1 MSIESLICHPG
12 VAGDLDVADTLEE
25 LDTVVDEVVD
35 LGCFEEIEAAHK
47 VASDMFHAQLA
58 QSYSAVS
65 TEHAERMS
73 KAGEEF
79 NRMGCEDLRGVLA
92 SLVNRF
98 VDTDS
103 TSELRLLARY
113 FLFRKLG
120 GQVRRSGQINLA
132 ENHEVGAAQQ
142 LRRLTDAVGRIEDR

>member
-1 MSIESLICHPG
+1 

-98 VDTDS
+98 S
-103 TSELRLLARY
+103 TSELRLLAQY

-132 ENHEVGAAQQ
+132 ESHEVGAEHQ
-142 LRRLTDAVGRIEDR
+142 LRCLTDAAESIEDR